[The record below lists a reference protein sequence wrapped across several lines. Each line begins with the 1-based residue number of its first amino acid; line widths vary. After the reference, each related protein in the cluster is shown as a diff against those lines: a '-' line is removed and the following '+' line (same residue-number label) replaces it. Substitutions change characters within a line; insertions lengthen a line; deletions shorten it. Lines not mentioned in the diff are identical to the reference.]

1 MNRTELNDL
10 APVGDELD
18 ESALHGISGGRPRIL
33 VIEVGAP
40 RSTPGRLRRGLTGRR
55 GPVPSP

>member
-18 ESALHGISGGRPRIL
+18 ESALHGISGGRPRII
-33 VIEVGAP
+33 VI
-40 RSTPGRLRRGLTGRR
+40 STGCYIDPPG
-55 GPVPSP
+55 VCVED

>member
-18 ESALHGISGGRPRIL
+18 ESALHGISGGRPREPL
-33 VIEVGAP
+33 GTYVNP
-40 RSTPGRLRRGLTGRR
+40 PGICL
-55 GPVPSP
+55 SDD

>member
-10 APVGDELD
+10 APIGDELD

-33 VIEVGAP
+33 VIEVGGTQIDP
-40 RSTPGRLRRGLTGRR
+40 PG
-55 GPVPSP
+55 VCVED

>member
-18 ESALHGISGGRPRIL
+18 ESALHGISGGRPREIWGTY
-33 VIEVGAP
+33 VNP
-40 RSTPGRLRRGLTGRR
+40 PGVCL
-55 GPVPSP
+55 SDD